1 MSLSVSQIQAQTR
14 SRTLT
19 WFVLAIIFGL
29 VWVVVWLMSEPPK
42 AIQTT
47 KNADITSQDLP
58 LPSSID
64 NFVQF
69 AKEVPVV
76 DLSTTVIRDLR
87 NYPAEFKDRRFFEKH
102 QNRWT
107 VQVMD
112 VAQNDI
118 ITGYLK
124 GRQDREKFAYFRYH
138 NGNNEIRYI
147 LTYGIMGSSQE
158 ALGAVKTVDFGLPK
172 SVTPVGERMSRYLDI
187 IDKYERTEEIVDSAP
202 NAPRKIKLQATRN
215 EIPAA
220 TSKSATSQ
228 SQTKK
233 KEPVQQFVQ
242 SGSSAQQA
250 PKKPAPKPQE
260 TSTNTQATAPAP
272 AKPKASAEPAK
283 EAPKPKASEPKKEAP
298 KPRASET
305 AKEAPKP
312 KAQPAERPKE
322 RDEPKPTAPEKEP
335 APKPSESEK
344 PKPKEDKPVA
354 QPATNTPSTPG
365 SAETYD

>member
-19 WFVLAIIFGL
+19 WLVLAIIFGL
-29 VWVVVWLMSEPPK
+29 VWVIVWFMSEPPK
-42 AIQTT
+42 TIQTT
-47 KNADITSQDLP
+47 KNANITSQDLP

-172 SVTPVGERMSRYLDI
+172 SVTPVSERMSRYLDI

-220 TSKSATSQ
+220 TPKSATSQ

-233 KEPVQQFVQ
+233 KEPVQQFAQ
-242 SGSSAQQA
+242 SGQSAQQT
-250 PKKPAPKPQE
+250 PKKPASKPQD
-260 TSTNTQATAPAP
+260 NAQATAPT
-272 AKPKASAEPAK
+272 
-283 EAPKPKASEPKKEAP
+283 PKPKASEPAKEAP
-298 KPRASET
+298 KPRASESAKKET
-305 AKEAPKP
+305 PKPKASEPTKEAPKP
-312 KAQPAERPKE
+312 KAQPAERLKE
-322 RDEPKPTAPEKEP
+322 RVQSEPKPTAPEKES

-344 PKPKEDKPVA
+344 PKPKEEKPVA